1 MAKAAAADW
10 TLIER
15 FRQGDR
21 AAFDELV
28 LRYSEQVYK
37 LARNLTGHRED
48 AEDAAQEAFVRV
60 YRSLSR
66 FRGAS
71 SFSTWLYRVVVNVC
85 TDEMKHRSRRAVPAS
100 SLGGGDPEDIAA
112 RVPAEASASRR
123 TDPLHELERSQRDQV
138 VRKAIKSLPQRLRA
152 VIALCDMQGLSY
164 EEAAAVLG
172 MRMGTVKSRLH
183 RARTALRDALEPY
196 RELLLA

>member
-28 LRYSEQVYK
+28 VRYSEQVYK

-48 AEDAAQEAFVRV
+48 AEDAAQQTFVRV

-100 SLGGGDPEDIAA
+100 SLGGSDPDDIGA
-112 RVPAEASASRR
+112 RVPAEAALS
-123 TDPLHELERSQRDQV
+123 PVNELERSQRDQV
-138 VRKAIKSLPQRLRA
+138 VRKAIKSLPEHLRA

>member
-10 TLIER
+10 ALVER

-28 LRYSEQVYK
+28 VRYSEHAYK
-37 LARNLTGHRED
+37 LARNLTGHQQD
-48 AEDAAQEAFVRV
+48 AEDAAQEAFVRI

-85 TDEMKHRSRRAVPAS
+85 ADEMKHRGRRPIAAS
-100 SLGGGDPEDIAA
+100 SLGDSDPDDIAP
-112 RVPAEASASRR
+112 RASTEDALN
-123 TDPLHELERSQRDQV
+123 PVHELERSQRDEV
-138 VRKAIKSLPQRLRA
+138 VRKAVESLPKHLK
-152 VIALCDMQGLSY
+152 VVVVLCDMQGLSY

-183 RARTALRDALEPY
+183 RARIALRDALEPY